1 MASGQPEAGTREDAG
16 PLRPVPS
23 LRYPQ
28 MTGKTPYAGPP
39 LTMRLPGIDIVV
51 SNHLPA
57 GYDGIPGPQW
67 LADAVRQGLARVL
80 PQDAA
85 GQVSLLIADDAAI
98 RALNR
103 AYRGR
108 DETTDVLSF
117 SAQYAGPGDPPATAP
132 AQPAGPDFFPLPDGE
147 PPPLGDI
154 AISLPQARRQ
164 AEAAGVP
171 LKRELALLLVHGAL
185 HLLGHD
191 HYDHAERAAMQALE
205 RAALADLFGD
215 SPP

>member
-1 MASGQPEAGTREDAG
+1 MPA
-16 PLRPVPS
+16 L
-23 LRYPQ
+23 
-28 MTGKTPYAGPP
+28 

-51 SNHLPA
+51 SNDLPA
-57 GYDGIPGPQW
+57 GYDGIPGPRW
-67 LADAVRQGLARVL
+67 LARAVRQGLAQVL
-80 PQDAA
+80 PRDAA

-117 SAQYAGPGDPPATAP
+117 SAQYAGPWAGPGDPPATAP
-132 AQPAGPDFFPLPDGE
+132 VPPAGPDFFPLPDGE

-191 HYDHAERAAMQALE
+191 HYDHAERAAMQTLE

-215 SPP
+215 STP